1 MAVDPNRA
9 SRQAQGRRYRVLLRS
24 LWRRSRRQSE
34 KSGNNGFRLR
44 DHLTYTGDYHLE
56 RLSKLL
62 ELRYQRKFPWNSD
75 DSIRDMIHFASRVQD
90 QDIQRELLLF
100 YLNCSPAV
108 QEYLRSGGIVDA
120 SHYIHNPNRNGD
132 GSD

>member
-1 MAVDPNRA
+1 M
-9 SRQAQGRRYRVLLRS
+9 LLKS
-24 LWRRSRRQSE
+24 LWQRSRPQSG
-34 KSGNNGFRLR
+34 KQGFRLR

-62 ELRYQRKFPWNSD
+62 QLRYQRQFPWNSD

-100 YLNCSPAV
+100 YLNCSPTV
-108 QEYLRSGGIVDA
+108 QEYLKSGGIVDA
-120 SHYIHNPNRNGD
+120 AHYIHNANPNGD

>member
-1 MAVDPNRA
+1 M
-9 SRQAQGRRYRVLLRS
+9 LLKS
-24 LWRRSRRQSE
+24 LWRRSRQQSE
-34 KSGNNGFRLR
+34 KSANKGFRLR

-75 DSIRDMIHFASRVQD
+75 DSIREMIHFASRVQD

-100 YLNCSPAV
+100 YLNCSPDV

>member
-1 MAVDPNRA
+1 M
-9 SRQAQGRRYRVLLRS
+9 LLRS

-62 ELRYQRKFPWNSD
+62 ELRYQRKFPWDSD

>member
-1 MAVDPNRA
+1 M
-9 SRQAQGRRYRVLLRS
+9 LLKS
-24 LWRRSRRQSE
+24 LWRRTSR
-34 KSGNNGFRLR
+34 GTAANNEPAPEGSPATFRLR

-62 ELRYQRKFPWNSD
+62 ELRYQRAFPWNSD
-75 DSIRDMIHFASRVQD
+75 DDIREMIRFASRVQD

-108 QEYLRSGGIVDA
+108 QDYLKTGGIVDK
-120 SHYIHNPNRNGD
+120 SHYIHNVDSGNNQ
-132 GSD
+132 SD